1 MCYQMVTLQCRTCGE
16 VKELNL
22 FQKSGEKSNGEQY
35 FRPDCKE
42 CRKPIIKE
50 QGQDHRQ
57 KHKERIEAKAGEK
70 IPCECGMFIRRD
82 WLSRHQTSLQ
92 HLDRMYLI

>member
-1 MCYQMVTLQCRTCGE
+1 METQQCRTCGE

-22 FQKSGEKSNGEQY
+22 FQKSGKKSNGEQY
-35 FRPDCKE
+35 YRPDCKE

-50 QGQDHRQ
+50 QSNDHRQ
-57 KHKERIEAKAGEK
+57 KHKERIEARAGEK
-70 IPCECGMFIRRD
+70 LPCECGMFIRRD

-92 HLDRMYLI
+92 HLDRMEFAK